1 MKKLTLCLSCCFLS
15 LTACNGGKTYIESSN
30 PSDVRQNDLTIS
42 ASLDLPYNKNSTNNY
57 TLLLSNNTN
66 QQLKLVSNTLN
77 FSSNGFKSLA
87 QLIKLDDCATI
98 APKSKCNLAV
108 TLPETESANGSFNF
122 KLKYSGSDISRS
134 YEVSKLVKFRADL
147 LAVNGIVY
155 AQENEQTFIENSD
168 KFILAMPFRL
178 EKDFKDVKI
187 EVDGKAPYGFNTIN
201 CREANFNAGNT
212 CTALVELETKKSAPK
227 LSLKTIDSGNNE
239 NVHLATINYTYNNY
253 AQLSF
258 SNAPLV
264 FPNTALEA
272 TVDVVNT
279 GVAPAENLNFSFI
292 DSTRYTLVTGS
303 CIGLT
308 RLEAGDTCQLVYS
321 NKNNVPLTPKTAY
334 NVAQNVTYSNGK
346 RGVGFIEDSF
356 MLYRVPNSYVQ
367 IKPEN
372 TIPSIPY
379 NGSIDVKLELIGG
392 NNLQDGEVIH
402 LYPSLE
408 MPNPFG
414 QTGVNIANSTCSDI
428 VADGLILTK
437 KSGPCSITLTPINNG
452 APTGILPT
460 AVGNIKIA
468 ADIKNK
474 NDTTGKVDIF
484 PVLDKIAYK
493 FNNSTAANVL
503 VKTDLPAQI
512 SIETPNVYS
521 ITAYLDNGEVALQ
534 DQQFTLETIG
544 KHPDI
549 VNIMNNFCIISVGN
563 NSCSFFVQIGLFDYT
578 KDNTSLN
585 AKFKVTQKNLSALHV
600 LAGGSKEL
608 NANYKTISPTLII
621 GSYISSTIKPTGTSS
636 KTLDVVKRI
645 GDPAVSLT
653 FDYEGTN
660 FPGFETR
667 LNVGVPSNSVNN
679 FMNFL
684 NESRDYIITVYGSHI
699 CMQESTGI
707 LYHSSAFTNGNLV
720 RFPASGGAGITPNG
734 NGNPLYFYITPYR
747 ENKAIYYHTHSDNKR
762 YIFQHFDFRSNLTGN
777 RPSFNYLIDFGNL
790 TKKESDWQF
799 AGYWNNW
806 N

>member
-30 PSDVRQNDLTIS
+30 PSGVRQNDLTIS

-57 TLLLSNNTN
+57 TLLLSNNTD
-66 QQLKLVSNTLN
+66 QPLRLISNTLN

-122 KLKYSGSDISRS
+122 KLKYAGSDISRS

-227 LSLKTIDSGNNE
+227 LSLKTIDSENNE

-346 RGVGFIEDSF
+346 RGVGFIKDSF
-356 MLYRVPNSYVQ
+356 TLYRVPNNYVEVVAA
-367 IKPEN
+367 P
-372 TIPSIPY
+372 TVPSVPY
-379 NGSIDVKLELIGG
+379 NGSLDVDVKLVTNGDILDDNDI
-392 NNLQDGEVIH
+392 IR

-414 QTGVNIANSTCSDI
+414 QTGVSIAASTC
-428 VADGLILTK
+428 ANAHGLVLTK
-437 KSGPCSITLTPINNG
+437 ANKTCTITLAPINNG
-452 APTGILPT
+452 APAGISPT
-460 AVGNIKIA
+460 DVANIKIA
-468 ADIKNK
+468 ADIKNSSK
-474 NDTTGKVDIF
+474 PTADIF
-484 PVLDKIAYK
+484 PVLGNASYK

-503 VKTDLPAQI
+503 VSTDLPAQV
-512 SIETPNVYS
+512 SIDEPNVYS
-521 ITAYLDNGEVALQ
+521 ITVSLQNGASAIQE
-534 DQQFTLETIG
+534 QQFSLEMLG

-549 VNIMNNFCIISVGN
+549 VSVLNDSCVISIGGKL
-563 NSCSFFVQIGLFDYT
+563 CKFFIKVELFDYN
-578 KDNTSLN
+578 KNNANLD
-585 AKFKVTQKNLSALHV
+585 AKFRVTQKNLSPIHILTGGEKV
-600 LAGGSKEL
+600 LDVKYKPLSASK
-608 NANYKTISPTLII
+608 IF
-621 GSYISSTIKPTGTSS
+621 GSYVGLTIKPAGVSS
-636 KTLDVVKRI
+636 KTLNQVVVRAD
-645 GDPAVSLT
+645 GTEESLT
-653 FDYEGTN
+653 FDYEGSKYPN
-660 FPGFETR
+660 FETPAAIG
-667 LNVGVPSNSVNN
+667 VGINKINGFV
-679 FMNFL
+679 NFL
-684 NESRDYIITVYGSHI
+684 VNGHDYVFMLFGPHI
-699 CMQESTGI
+699 CQQVEDGRF
-707 LYHSSAFTNGNLV
+707 YHSSAFV
-720 RFPASGGAGITPNG
+720 GGEQELLPSSAIARQPGWQ
-734 NGNPLYFYITPYR
+734 LYFYIMPYR
-747 ENKAIYYHTHSDNKR
+747 STYPHTHRDGKK
-762 YIFQHFDFRSNLTGN
+762 YMFKHFDFRSRLTTGTPQFQYFINFENLTGE
-777 RPSFNYLIDFGNL
+777 SNL
-790 TKKESDWQF
+790 VLG
-799 AGYWNNW
+799 GYWNNHP
-806 N
+806 